1 MAKIVLKKPFTAED
15 NLLIFFDFLQLTAV
29 IVQIANKFFIEN
41 NVKRKAERRVFLVKG
56 EMSHYKISVQ
66 TY

>member
-1 MAKIVLKKPFTAED
+1 
-15 NLLIFFDFLQLTAV
+15 LLIFFDFLQLTAV